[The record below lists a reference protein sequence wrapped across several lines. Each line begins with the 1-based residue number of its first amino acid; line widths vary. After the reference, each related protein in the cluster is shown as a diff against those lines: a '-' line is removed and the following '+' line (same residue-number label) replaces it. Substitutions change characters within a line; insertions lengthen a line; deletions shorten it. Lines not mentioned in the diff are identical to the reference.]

1 VLPTAASLFQQ
12 TDDGAGGSLQTFKRR
27 LKFNLRY
34 LWQRAHIQAVHQSLN
49 ALGLSPLL
57 ETDPLLL
64 LRCTRA
70 YLWTGLDA
78 PGRAAAE
85 VAHFAWLTHT
95 VSAARVIDW
104 YARNGLA
111 LCEWTLKERQVRVM
125 LRPGRVLSREGELE
139 LHLEL
144 DGMAVMRAAFSVL
157 PHHLVGGNSSAHVL
171 VVGNVQGSQEGKD
184 LVKDF
189 TQLMERTRPSG
200 VLLNALQGLAQG
212 WGLAALVGVSD
223 KAHAYAGYAS
233 LSQRVGMSY
242 DALWQELGA
251 QELLTPQHWT
261 LPLAWEPRPES
272 EVASSKRSQLRRRN
286 DMRQQVLDACLQQA
300 QQQRA

>member
-1 VLPTAASLFQQ
+1 MLPTAASFFQQ
-12 TDDGAGGSLQTFKRR
+12 TDDGSGGALQTFKRR
-27 LKFNLRY
+27 LKFRLRY
-34 LWQRAHIQAVHQSLN
+34 MWHGAQIRAVHAHLHH
-49 ALGLSPLL
+49 LGLAQLL
-57 ETDPLLL
+57 ESDPLLL

-70 YLWTGLDA
+70 YVWTGLDA
-78 PGRAAAE
+78 QQRAQAE
-85 VAHFAWLTHT
+85 MAHFDWISHTLTP
-95 VSAARVIDW
+95 ARVLDL
-104 YARNGLA
+104 YAAHLWT
-111 LCEWTLKERQVRVM
+111 LCEWTLKERQVRIV
-125 LRPGRVLSREGELE
+125 LRPGRALSREGELE

-144 DGMAVMRAAFSVL
+144 DGQAVMRAAFSVL
-157 PHHLVGGNSSAHVL
+157 PHRLLGGDSAAPVL

-212 WGLAALVGVSD
+212 WGLAGLVGVSD
-223 KAHAYAGYAS
+223 RGHAYAGYGS
-233 LSQRVGMSY
+233 LSQRVGISY

-251 QELLTPQHWT
+251 EQALSPAHWT
-261 LPLAWEPRPES
+261 LPLHWEPRPES

-286 DMRQQVLDACLQQA
+286 QMRQQVIDACLQAA

>member
-1 VLPTAASLFQQ
+1 MLPTAASLFQQ

-34 LWQRAHIQAVHQSLN
+34 LWQRTHIEALHENFN
-49 ALGLSPLL
+49 ALGLVQLL
-57 ETDPLLL
+57 ESDPLLL

-78 PGRAAAE
+78 SSRKAAE
-85 VAHFAWLTHT
+85 VAHFTWLTHT

-111 LCEWTLKERQVRVM
+111 LCELTLKERQVRVM

-144 DGMAVMRAAFSVL
+144 DGQAVMRCAFSVL
-157 PHHLVGGNSSAHVL
+157 PHQLVGGNSSSHVL

-212 WGLAALVGVSD
+212 WGLSGLVGVSD
-223 KAHAYAGYAS
+223 KGHAYAGYTS

-251 QELLTPQHWT
+251 QEPLTPEHWT
-261 LPLAWEPRPES
+261 LPLDWQPRPES

-286 DMRQQVLDACLQQA
+286 EMRQRVLDACLQQA
-300 QQQRA
+300 AQQRA